1 MSDLPKAA
9 VLHVALNPVTGVWS
23 VMRELSKVQAESG
36 LYAAVGLGVIAD
48 SRWPALYTKELQTS
62 GLPHYSARTPKMF
75 GTAQFLWQR
84 IQKPPIDRWVDDL
97 LARSGATHCVVHFHN
112 AWLSGAF
119 LPLHCVEKKRARV
132 VATFHGVNAHFRGQP
147 VRQRIQQWMAGRLV
161 KYKAILT
168 SVDKANLKRAEALL
182 KLSPARFKIIPNGI
196 SDTAARACPRLNGA
210 KTFTVGHVGSIV
222 PAKGWRMLVEAASK
236 VRAAGVAINVVLA
249 GRGSDAELAGEL
261 AKNSGGWLSYK
272 GFVANPRETV
282 MKDLDTLVLMS
293 EQEGLPMAII
303 EAFSIGLPVIATPV
317 GGVPEAVTDSKNG
330 FLVPRTVEALAL
342 ALQRLVDDR
351 GLLGAMSAQARSDFE
366 EHFEISKIVSRY
378 HAVYQG
384 SA

>member
-1 MSDLPKAA
+1 MSDQPKTA

-23 VMRELSKVQAESG
+23 VMKELAKAQGQSG
-36 LYAAVGLGVIAD
+36 LYPAVGIGIVSD
-48 SRWPALYTKELQTS
+48 RNWPASCREELQS
-62 GLPHYSARTPKMF
+62 CGLLNYMASTPKVF

-84 IQKPPIDRWVDDL
+84 IHRPPLDDWIEDL
-97 LARSGATHCVVHFHN
+97 RTRAGAEFCIIHFHN
-112 AWLSGAF
+112 AWLSGVF
-119 LPLHCVEKKRARV
+119 LPLGSVEQARAKV
-132 VATFHGVNAHFRGQP
+132 VVTFHGVNAHFRRQP
-147 VRQRIQQWMAGRLV
+147 VRRRIHEWMAGRLV

-182 KLSPARFKIIPNGI
+182 KLSPAQFKIVPNGI
-196 SDTAARACPRLNGA
+196 GDTAGRACPRLNGA

-222 PAKGWRMLVEAASK
+222 PAKGWRMLVEAAGK
-236 VRAAGVAINVVLA
+236 LRAAGVAINVVLA
-249 GRGSDAELAGEL
+249 GRGSDAELAREL
-261 AKNSGGWLSYK
+261 AQSSGGWLNYK

-282 MKDLDTLVLMS
+282 MKELDTLVLMS

-303 EAFSIGLPVIATPV
+303 EAFSVGLPVTATPV
-317 GGVPEAVTDSKNG
+317 GGVPEVVTDSKNG

-342 ALQRLVDDR
+342 ALQRLVDDC

-366 EHFEISKIVSRY
+366 ERFEISKIVSRY